1 MKHHEIEDLSRSELE
16 NLIDEYVHHARNR
29 EILKRRLLDG
39 ALYKEIATEFH
50 LDYDYT
56 RKLIHKEEDKLF
68 RKIKK
73 TR

>member
-16 NLIDEYVHHARNR
+16 KLIDEYVHHARNR
-29 EILKRRLLDG
+29 DILKRRLFDG
-39 ALYKEIATEFH
+39 ALYTEIATEFH

-68 RKIKK
+68 RKIEK
-73 TR
+73 RR

>member
-39 ALYKEIATEFH
+39 ALYKEIAAEFH
-50 LDYDYT
+50 LDSDYT

-68 RKIKK
+68 RKIQKN
-73 TR
+73 R

>member
-39 ALYKEIATEFH
+39 ALYKEIADEFH

-56 RKLIHKEEDKLF
+56 RILIHKEEDKLF
-68 RKIKK
+68 RKIQKH
-73 TR
+73 R

>member
-1 MKHHEIEDLSRSELE
+1 MKHREIEDLSRSELE

-39 ALYKEIATEFH
+39 ALYTEIASEFH